1 MHMIEVT
8 SAYLDK
14 QLTQLDM
21 QNVELARIAD
31 VAPASVQRWLNGSS
45 PVPRSIIVMLQL
57 MIHIK
62 AGYELTQPGKISMIW
77 AEPPP
82 LQNMVARKR

>member
-1 MHMIEVT
+1 MIEVT
-8 SAYLDK
+8 PAYLDK

-45 PVPRSIIVMLQL
+45 PVPRSIIVMLEL
-57 MIHIK
+57 MICIK
-62 AGYELTQPGKISMIW
+62 RGHDLTQRGMISMIW
-77 AEPPP
+77 AEPQP
-82 LQNMVARKR
+82 LQNLTARKA

>member
-1 MHMIEVT
+1 MIEVT
-8 SAYLDK
+8 PIYLDR
-14 QLTQLDM
+14 QLTELDL

-45 PVPRSIIVMLQL
+45 PVPRSIIVMLEL

-62 AGYELTQPGKISMIW
+62 RGHQLTQPGSIGVIW
-77 AEPPP
+77 AMPEE
-82 LQNMVARKR
+82 KRHG

>member
-1 MHMIEVT
+1 MIEVT
-8 SAYLDK
+8 PAYLDK

-31 VAPASVQRWLNGSS
+31 VAPTSVQRWLNGSS
-45 PVPRSIIVMLQL
+45 PVPRSIVVMLEL

-62 AGYELTQPGKISMIW
+62 KGYELTQPGKISMIW
-77 AEPPP
+77 AEPPA
-82 LQNMVARKR
+82 LQNLAGRKR